1 VHHLLLRNPRNF
13 CGGATVLPSERAIWK
28 DFGLLASR
36 ISDSCS
42 VNKFFTQEV
51 WKKDQSLTANL
62 DELSFIMLRFWAM
75 HSVEKQGF
83 QSGETAMNAE
93 ETPHSYRLQNIT
105 ALMYPSSCNRFDLLN
120 WSPIRST

>member
-1 VHHLLLRNPRNF
+1 MNGLILAVVHHLLLRNPRNF

-42 VNKFFTQEV
+42 ANKFFTQEV

-62 DELSFIMLRFWAM
+62 NEF
-75 HSVEKQGF
+75 
-83 QSGETAMNAE
+83 
-93 ETPHSYRLQNIT
+93 
-105 ALMYPSSCNRFDLLN
+105 PS
-120 WSPIRST
+120 